1 MIRSCI
7 ATAAVIMLLF
17 SPAAADD
24 GKLLVSSNVKGKVY
38 INGIYMGNTGE
49 LLTGLPAGKAK
60 LKVIAEGY
68 GSYEKEITIGDG
80 GLSRYEVELKPLKGD
95 PSEGSKETEPVGRGN
110 SGAAE
115 GLVKKQPAKPDDK
128 KTDESGGDNKEA
140 NKQEATPAT
149 EGDVKTASKAKDSER
164 LNEILKD
171 AKSEYKIKLM
181 AASALLR
188 LKKDEGENAIETE
201 VNGDFKKAPKAF
213 IDVSPLFE
221 GKKLIE
227 TERLIMI
234 LKTKS
239 AQFDTFEKLVA
250 GYVALCTLEKRRQK
264 RIADKEK
271 AEGKFGNQW
280 RGRRKGFRRAN
291 RQKNKMDNLTEDE
304 RKNHDCMKRI
314 TAFLK
319 KAGRG
324 KDKDLAALAKLL
336 MKKADDRINP
346 GS

>member
-38 INGIYMGNTGE
+38 VNGIYMGNTGE

-60 LKVIAEGY
+60 LKVIAEGHEP
-68 GSYEKEITIGDG
+68 YEKEITIGDG
-80 GLSRYEVELKPLKGD
+80 GLSKYEVELKALKGD
-95 PSEGSKETEPVGRGN
+95 SSEGAKETEPVGGGN

-128 KTDESGGDNKEA
+128 KPDESSGDKKEETGPPT
-140 NKQEATPAT
+140 KD
-149 EGDVKTASKAKDSER
+149 DVKTASKDKDSEQ
-164 LNEILKD
+164 LIEILKN

-188 LKKDEGENAIETE
+188 LKKDEGEEAIESE

-221 GKKLIE
+221 GKKLIK

-239 AQFDTFEKLVA
+239 AQFDSFEELVA
-250 GYVALCTLEKRRQK
+250 GYVALCTLERRRQK
-264 RIADKEK
+264 KVADKEK
-271 AEGKFGNQW
+271 AEDRFGKGW
-280 RGRRKGFRRAN
+280 RGRRRGFRRAN
-291 RQKNKMDNLTEDE
+291 RQKNKMDNLNEDE

-314 TAFLK
+314 TDFLK
-319 KAGRG
+319 KAGRS
-324 KDKDLAALAKLL
+324 KDKDLAALAKFL